1 MTVVDHWMFRVTRN
15 ADLTV
20 EEEEA
25 DDLLVALE
33 MELRRRRFGRA
44 VRLEIE
50 AGASDRVLELLV
62 SELDLTEDDI
72 SFHRAPLDLTGV
84 WALHRLDRPEL
95 KDEPWVPVTQ
105 TRLADALEE
114 ERSLFAVIRGQDV
127 LVHHPYDS
135 FVSSV
140 EELIRQAADD
150 PHVLSIKMTLY
161 RTSGDSI
168 IAQDLIRA
176 AERGVQ
182 VAVLVELKARFDEQR
197 NITWAKR
204 LEEAGVHVVHGVVG
218 LKTHSK
224 CTLIVRD
231 EPEGLRRYA
240 HIGTGNYNSST
251 ARLYEDF
258 GLLTCDPQIGS
269 DLSQLFNNLTGFSR
283 EDPYRRLVVAPRSL
297 RPRFLDLIARESSF
311 GSAGRITMKMNSLVD
326 PELIEALYTASQAG
340 VQIELVIRG
349 ICCLL
354 PGVPGISDNIRVQV
368 HPRSL
373 PGALP
378 DLRLRQRQRAGPAG
392 ALHRLGGHDAPQ
404 PRQAGRGLGAGR
416 RQRPPAAARRGAGDR
431 AGRGDQGLGAGLGCP
446 LAPGGLGRRRGFPGL
461 PLRDGPPAQPARHP
475 AVTGSAT
482 DEVPHE
488 REAKVS
494 VWPGFRVP
502 DLQANVPWMVA
513 AEPEEQVL
521 DARFLDASDLRLLR
535 MGITFRH
542 RTGEGSPDGRWTLKV
557 PVPSEGI
564 ALDRLE
570 IEVDGPP
577 GQPPDHLASAVRGAL
592 RGADLAEVAH
602 LRTNRTV
609 VAIRDP
615 ADRPLGALTDDVVSA
630 FDGDEVGWRFREIE
644 VEAAAGAPA
653 NVIDAVVDVLRAAGA
668 GEPDNVPKLATRS
681 APRAGA
687 GRPRRRARGQGRH
700 DPRRVPERH
709 RRVRPAA
716 PAPRPG
722 HPAGRRR
729 GGRAP
734 GPSGDTAP
742 PERPADVPHAPR
754 RGGLGAADRRAA
766 LARRAAR
773 VGARRRRVAA
783 AAG

>member
-1 MTVVDHWMFRVTRN
+1 MSSLVDPADGPPPRLLNRELSWLDFNERVLALAADPGTPLLERLKFCAIFSSNLDEFFQVRVAALKDQVAAGLARLSPDGRAPGQQLLEIGDRVEDLIRQQEDLYLGELVPAIKSNGIVLCRWSELDLDDRKHLDEVFDERVFPVLTPLGVDPAHPFPYISNLSLNLAVSVYDDLNSAERFARVKVPPTLPRFIGLPDGERFILLEDLIAAHLDALFPGMTVVDHWMFRVTRN

-25 DDLLVALE
+25 DDLLAALE

-72 SFHRAPLDLTGV
+72 SFHRAPLDLTGL

-114 ERSLFAVIRGQDV
+114 ERSMFAVIRGQDV

-140 EELIRQAADD
+140 EALIRQAADD

-297 RPRFLDLIARESSF
+297 RARFLDLIARESSF
-311 GSAGRITMKMNSLVD
+311 GSAGRITMKMNALVD
-326 PELIEALYTASQAG
+326 PELIEALYAASQAG

-354 PGVPGISDNIRVQV
+354 PGVPGVSDNIRVRSILGRYLEHARIYVFANGNGPGRPV
-368 HPRSL
+368 HYIGSADMMPRNLDKRVEVLVPVSVSDHQRQL
-373 PGALP
+373 DGVLATELAEETRGWELGP
-378 DLRLRQRQRAGPAG
+378 DAHWRPVGWDGGGDSQAYLYEMARQR
-392 ALHRLGGHDAPQ
+392 
-404 PRQAGRGLGAGR
+404 
-416 RQRPPAAARRGAGDR
+416 
-431 AGRGDQGLGAGLGCP
+431 
-446 LAPGGLGRRRGFPGL
+446 
-461 PLRDGPPAQPARHP
+461 
-475 AVTGSAT
+475 S
-482 DEVPHE
+482 
-488 REAKVS
+488 
-494 VWPGFRVP
+494 
-502 DLQANVPWMVA
+502 
-513 AEPEEQVL
+513 
-521 DARFLDASDLRLLR
+521 
-535 MGITFRH
+535 
-542 RTGEGSPDGRWTLKV
+542 
-557 PVPSEGI
+557 
-564 ALDRLE
+564 
-570 IEVDGPP
+570 
-577 GQPPDHLASAVRGAL
+577 
-592 RGADLAEVAH
+592 
-602 LRTNRTV
+602 
-609 VAIRDP
+609 
-615 ADRPLGALTDDVVSA
+615 
-630 FDGDEVGWRFREIE
+630 
-644 VEAAAGAPA
+644 
-653 NVIDAVVDVLRAAGA
+653 
-668 GEPDNVPKLATRS
+668 
-681 APRAGA
+681 
-687 GRPRRRARGQGRH
+687 
-700 DPRRVPERH
+700 RRVVLP
-709 RRVRPAA
+709 
-716 PAPRPG
+716 
-722 HPAGRRR
+722 
-729 GGRAP
+729 
-734 GPSGDTAP
+734 
-742 PERPADVPHAPR
+742 
-754 RGGLGAADRRAA
+754 
-766 LARRAAR
+766 
-773 VGARRRRVAA
+773 
-783 AAG
+783 

>member
-1 MTVVDHWMFRVTRN
+1 
-15 ADLTV
+15 
-20 EEEEA
+20 
-25 DDLLVALE
+25 
-33 MELRRRRFGRA
+33 
-44 VRLEIE
+44 
-50 AGASDRVLELLV
+50 VLELLV

-72 SFHRAPLDLTGV
+72 SFHRAPLDLTGL

-161 RTSGDSI
+161 RTSGESI

-224 CTLIVRD
+224 CTLIVRE

-326 PELIEALYTASQAG
+326 PELIEALYAPVRPASRSSSSSAASAA
-340 VQIELVIRG
+340 
-349 ICCLL
+349 CC
-354 PGVPGISDNIRVQV
+354 PGSRRQRQHPGEV
-368 HPRSL
+368 HPRPLS
-373 PGALP
+373 GALP
-378 DLRLRQRQRAGPAG
+378 DLRLRQRQRTGPPG

-404 PRQAGRGLGAGR
+404 PRQAGRGPAHVR
-416 RQRPPAAARRGAGDR
+416 RARGQGERAHLRRALRAIDHAVAARGAARPAVGR
-431 AGRGDQGLGAGLGCP
+431 AAGTLRSTCTRWPAGAAG
-446 LAPGGLGRRRGFPGL
+446 APPCRDGVRDRRG
-461 PLRDGPPAQPARHP
+461 
-475 AVTGSAT
+475 
-482 DEVPHE
+482 PHE

-502 DLQANVPWMVA
+502 DLQAAVPWMVA

-521 DARFLDASDLRLLR
+521 TPASSTRAICGCCAWGSRSATGPGRECGRPLDA
-535 MGITFRH
+535 
-542 RTGEGSPDGRWTLKV
+542 EG
-557 PVPSEGI
+557 
-564 ALDRLE
+564 
-570 IEVDGPP
+570 
-577 GQPPDHLASAVRGAL
+577 
-592 RGADLAEVAH
+592 
-602 LRTNRTV
+602 
-609 VAIRDP
+609 
-615 ADRPLGALTDDVVSA
+615 
-630 FDGDEVGWRFREIE
+630 
-644 VEAAAGAPA
+644 AGAE
-653 NVIDAVVDVLRAAGA
+653 RG
-668 GEPDNVPKLATRS
+668 
-681 APRAGA
+681 
-687 GRPRRRARGQGRH
+687 RRARAVGDRGR
-700 DPRRVPERH
+700 
-709 RRVRPAA
+709 RPAG
-716 PAPRPG
+716 PPPTTWPPPSGVRCGSGPG
-722 HPAGRRR
+722 R
-729 GGRAP
+729 GRAP
-734 GPSGDTAP
+734 PDQPHGRRHPGSG
-742 PERPADVPHAPR
+742 
-754 RGGLGAADRRAA
+754 
-766 LARRAAR
+766 
-773 VGARRRRVAA
+773 
-783 AAG
+783 